1 MLSHMTGDIDTELL
15 VERCQRESKLV
26 RDCVKSVVYHLRTD
40 IENLDDEKDK
50 QLEEELAAGT
60 ASEATKFKVRTAEW
74 QVYWST
80 IRMKHLLGCTLT
92 GGGLRSWIRV
102 ADGDDYK
109 WVVIDEA
116 SLLLL
121 IHTTLGTLCG
131 IHKLKLWH
139 RGVGESDESW
149 GSVGVWKEGKWYP
162 STNIPEEVA
171 RSSWHPPYMPC
182 RIEACGRDA
191 KPAED
196 APVLWPSPR
205 KIAIAARNNRLR
217 EIDVAA
223 RSEARPVTVRIESD
237 ESDAETASS
246 AEGSTTATD
255 EAPAI
260 RAYPKRKRRRT
271 SSRP

>member
-50 QLEEELAAGT
+50 QSEEELTAGT
-60 ASEATKFKVRTAEW
+60 ASEATKLKVRTAEW

-109 WVVIDEA
+109 RVVIDQA

-121 IHTTLGTLCG
+121 IHTTLEQLCAMYN
-131 IHKLKLWH
+131 LKLT
-139 RGVGESDESW
+139 RGDLELSL
-149 GSVGVWKEGKWYP
+149 
-162 STNIPEEVA
+162 I
-171 RSSWHPPYMPC
+171 H
-182 RIEACGRDA
+182 I
-191 KPAED
+191 
-196 APVLWPSPR
+196 
-205 KIAIAARNNRLR
+205 
-217 EIDVAA
+217 
-223 RSEARPVTVRIESD
+223 
-237 ESDAETASS
+237 
-246 AEGSTTATD
+246 
-255 EAPAI
+255 
-260 RAYPKRKRRRT
+260 
-271 SSRP
+271 